1 MTTEPDEEY
10 ERGTQSGRGW
20 AEHSTD
26 QEAMDQIEAID
37 LTDAGAFDS
46 ALRVYMRCIDPDGNS
61 AQDGIFDASGA
72 EGRSMTRSYLFGF
85 VDGARGMM
93 REMKARGHA

>member
-1 MTTEPDEEY
+1 MTTEPDKEY

-46 ALRVYMRCIDPDGNS
+46 ALRVYMRCIDPEGNS
-61 AQDGIFDASGA
+61 AEDEIIDASEA
-72 EGRSMTRSYLFGF
+72 EGRSLTRSYLFGF

-93 REMKARGHA
+93 REMKARGDA